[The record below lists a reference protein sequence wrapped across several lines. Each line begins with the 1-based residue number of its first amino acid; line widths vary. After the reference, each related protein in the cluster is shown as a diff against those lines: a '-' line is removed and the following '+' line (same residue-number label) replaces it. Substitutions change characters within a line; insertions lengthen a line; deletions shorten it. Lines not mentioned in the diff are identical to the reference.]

1 MNIELFRT
9 RLDACLDALRTIPVD
24 ALLAVSTIAVVL
36 FVLSIVARISGVI
49 VRRKV
54 ERRYRA
60 LEAEN
65 ERLAAEVAT
74 SRKALDTE
82 RQWRMAAERTVAQT
96 ASKPSPNIS
105 PLPARELQGLLE
117 SEYPGSPQ
125 PMPATSGDGKDAE
138 ASAERSTAGTRF
150 EAI

>member
-24 ALLAVSTIAVVL
+24 ALLAISTIAVLL
-36 FVLSIVARISGVI
+36 FVLSIVARIRGAI
-49 VRRKV
+49 IWRKM

-60 LEAEN
+60 LEGEN

-96 ASKPSPNIS
+96 AGKPSPNIS

-117 SEYPGSPQ
+117 SEYTSSPQ
-125 PMPATSGDGKDAE
+125 PMPATRGDGADAE
-138 ASAERSTAGTRF
+138 ASAERSTAN
-150 EAI
+150 

>member
-24 ALLAVSTIAVVL
+24 ALLAISTIAVLL
-36 FVLSIVARISGVI
+36 FVLSIVARIRGAI
-49 VRRKV
+49 IWRKM

-60 LEAEN
+60 LEGEN

-117 SEYPGSPQ
+117 SEYTSPPQ
-125 PMPATSGDGKDAE
+125 PMPATPGDGADAE
-138 ASAERSTAGTRF
+138 ASAERSTAN
-150 EAI
+150 

>member
-24 ALLAVSTIAVVL
+24 ALLAISTIAVLL
-36 FVLSIVARISGVI
+36 FVLSIVARIRGAI
-49 VRRKV
+49 IWRKM

-60 LEAEN
+60 LEGEN

-96 ASKPSPNIS
+96 AGKPSPNIS

-117 SEYPGSPQ
+117 SEYTSSPQ
-125 PMPATSGDGKDAE
+125 PMPATPGDGADAE
-138 ASAERSTAGTRF
+138 ASAERSTAN
-150 EAI
+150 

>member
-9 RLDACLDALRTIPVD
+9 RLDACLEALRTVPID
-24 ALLAVSTIAVVL
+24 ALLVISTIAVLL
-36 FVLSIVARISGVI
+36 FALSIVARIRGAI
-49 VRRKV
+49 VRTKA

-74 SRKALDTE
+74 TRKALDTE
-82 RQWRMAAERTVAQT
+82 RQWRIAAERTVAQT
-96 ASKPSPNIS
+96 AAKLPPNIS

-117 SEYPGSPQ
+117 SEYPASAQ
-125 PMPATSGDGKDAE
+125 PVPATTSDGKDVV
-138 ASAERSTAGTRF
+138 ASAERSTAN
-150 EAI
+150 